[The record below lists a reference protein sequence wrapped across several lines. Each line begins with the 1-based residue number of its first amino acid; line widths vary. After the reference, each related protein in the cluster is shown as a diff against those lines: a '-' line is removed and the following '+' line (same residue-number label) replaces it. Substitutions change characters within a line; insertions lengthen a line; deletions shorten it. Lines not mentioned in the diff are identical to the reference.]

1 MTDSERK
8 ALSEEYRR
16 RNGVKPDSAI
26 SMQRLREFLQTYT
39 PDGAMALHRAR
50 QAENKNLYVGMNQAW
65 VQPPVATPSH
75 GILSFPGTPERA
87 DHQQTSLPP
96 GTDIELPEYDTF

>member
-1 MTDSERK
+1 MNDAERM

-16 RNGVKPDSAI
+16 RNGIKPGSAI

-39 PDGAMALHRAR
+39 PEGAMALHRAR

-75 GILSFPGTPERA
+75 GFSSLHGTPEQDAR
-87 DHQQTSLPP
+87 QLTSLPP
-96 GTDIELPEYDTF
+96 DTDGELLEYDTF